1 MKSKPCFRSLIA
13 AAFSLLSVIAA
24 VAADF
29 PTELKLTNGA
39 TLHRVSV
46 VRWEKDQVILKHAA
60 GVDPIRYDHID
71 ATQRATVLDVR
82 DAAALAAANQPA
94 QAAPVPAPAPKTRKI
109 TGEAFLAGGESQG
122 IRVKFAGLK
131 IVAYPLDSA
140 VTAFNTLAFR
150 QDLPE
155 PIAQTEAN
163 GEGQWSLELPAGTPF
178 LLHAKATHHAARGGR
193 STEFEWRIKST
204 DIAGDTLM
212 LTEKNAE
219 QPSGGTIR

>member
-1 MKSKPCFRSLIA
+1 M
-13 AAFSLLSVIAA
+13 
-24 VAADF
+24 
-29 PTELKLTNGA
+29 
-39 TLHRVSV
+39 
-46 VRWEKDQVILKHAA
+46 KHAA

-71 ATQRATVLDVR
+71 ATQRATVLEVR
-82 DAAALAAANQPA
+82 DAGALAAANQPA
-94 QAAPVPAPAPKTRKI
+94 QAAQAAAPKTRKI

-140 VTAFNTLAFR
+140 VTAFNTIAFR

-219 QPSGGTIR
+219 PLSQITVR

>member
-1 MKSKPCFRSLIA
+1 MNAKSCFRSVAA
-13 AAFSLLSVIAA
+13 AAFSLLFATTAIS
-24 VAADF
+24 ADF

-39 TLHRVSV
+39 TLHHVSV

-60 GVDPIRYDHID
+60 GVDPVRYDHID
-71 ATQRATVLDVR
+71 AGQRTTVLEVR

-94 QAAPVPAPAPKTRKI
+94 QAAQAPAPKTRKI

-122 IRVKFAGLK
+122 IRVKFAGSK

-140 VTAFNTLAFR
+140 VTAFNTIAFR

-163 GEGQWSLELPAGTPF
+163 GEGQWSLEMPAGTPF

-219 QPSGGTIR
+219 PLSQITVR

>member
-1 MKSKPCFRSLIA
+1 MKSKSCFWSLIA
-13 AAFSLLSVIAA
+13 AALGLLFVIAA

-71 ATQRATVLDVR
+71 ATQRATVLEVR
-82 DAAALAAANQPA
+82 DAAVSAAANQPVP
-94 QAAPVPAPAPKTRKI
+94 AAPAPSPKTRKI

-131 IVAYPLDSA
+131 IAAYPLDSA